1 MIKQSTLSVITKAKL
16 LTEYVFTVTQK
27 APKQYRFSIIGR
39 MQSYSLDVVENL
51 CKRQIERENRRVRL
65 ISPKEATLLAKK
77 R

>member
-1 MIKQSTLSVITKAKL
+1 MIEQSTLSVITKAKL

-27 APKQYRFSIIGR
+27 SPKQYRFSIIGR

-51 CKRQIERENRRVRL
+51 SKRQIERENRRLRL

>member
-1 MIKQSTLSVITKAKL
+1 MIEQSTLSVITKAKL
-16 LTEYVFTVTQK
+16 LTEYVFTVTQN
-27 APKQYRFSIIGR
+27 APKHYRFSIIGR

-51 CKRQIERENRRVRL
+51 SKRQIERENRRLRL

>member
-1 MIKQSTLSVITKAKL
+1 MIEQSTLSVITKAKL

-51 CKRQIERENRRVRL
+51 SKRQIERENRSLRL

>member
-1 MIKQSTLSVITKAKL
+1 MIEQSTLSVITKAKL

-51 CKRQIERENRRVRL
+51 SKRQIERENRRLRL
-65 ISPKEATLLAKK
+65 ISPKEAAFLAKK